1 MPTIGAE
8 VATRARKQPST
19 TRPPAAGAAPP
30 DGLVAVLDHVR
41 AHGESSR
48 ARLVEATGLG
58 RSVVTQHVDSLLA
71 YGLIAEDGLGPST
84 GGRAPRLLRF
94 RADAGYLLVADLGA
108 TSTDV
113 ALADLSGEVLVHRAE
128 PSDIAAGPDAVL
140 TRVERLFDKCVKE
153 AGAVTGSLWGIGIGV
168 PGPVEFESGRPISPP
183 IMPGW
188 DGYRVRERFAARNV
202 PVWVDNDVNVMA
214 LGELKA
220 GCGRGVKNFVFVKIG
235 TGIGAGIVVDG
246 RIHRGAQG
254 SAGDVGHIHVQAG
267 DREVTC
273 RCGMSG
279 CLEAFAGG
287 AALAR
292 DAKAAALAGR
302 SEILRAMLDEKGVL
316 EAADVAFASKHGDP
330 TSVELMTE
338 AGRLIGQMLT
348 GVVNFF
354 NPSLLVIGGG
364 VSGAGDQLLATIRQ
378 TIYRRS
384 LPLATRDLI
393 VRRSELDGHA
403 GVIGAATMVA
413 NELFAQQYLPRWLGA
428 GTPAGA
434 T

>member
-1 MPTIGAE
+1 M
-8 VATRARKQPST
+8 ATRARTHAS
-19 TRPPAAGAAPP
+19 TRPQTDGTSAP
-30 DGLVAVLDHVR
+30 DGLVAVLDHIR

-48 ARLVEATGLG
+48 AELAEATGLG
-58 RSVVTQHVDSLLA
+58 RSILTQRVEALLDYGLLA
-71 YGLIAEDGLGPST
+71 EDRVGVST

-113 ALADLSGEVLVHRAE
+113 ALSDLSGEILVHRDE

-140 TRVERLFDKCVKE
+140 ARVERLFDTCVAE
-153 AGAVTGSLWGIGIGV
+153 AGALPGSLWGIGIGV

-188 DGYRVRERFAARNV
+188 DGYRVRERFAGRGV
-202 PVWVDNDVNVMA
+202 PVWLDNDVNVMA
-214 LGELKA
+214 LGELTG
-220 GCGRGVKNFVFVKIG
+220 GCGRGVANFVFVKIG

-267 DREVTC
+267 EREVTC

-292 DAKAAALAGR
+292 DALAAAQDGR

-316 EAADVAFASKHGDP
+316 DAADVALASKHGDP
-330 TSVELMTE
+330 VSVELITE

-364 VSGAGDQLLATIRQ
+364 VAGAGDLLLATIRQ

-393 VRRSELDGHA
+393 VRRSELDGRA

-413 NELFAQQYLPRWLGA
+413 NELFAREYLPRWLEA
-428 GTPAGA
+428 RTPAGA
-434 T
+434 P

>member
-1 MPTIGAE
+1 M
-8 VATRARKQPST
+8 
-19 TRPPAAGAAPP
+19 
-30 DGLVAVLDHVR
+30 AVLEHVR

-128 PSDIAAGPDAVL
+128 PSDISAGPDAVL
-140 TRVERLFDKCVKE
+140 TRVERLFDRCVQE
-153 AGAVTGSLWGIGIGV
+153 AGALPGSLWGIGIGV
-168 PGPVEFESGRPISPP
+168 PGPVEFGSGRPISPP

-188 DGYRVRERFAARNV
+188 DGYRLRERFADRNV

-214 LGELKA
+214 LGELEA

-267 DREVTC
+267 DREVIC
-273 RCGMSG
+273 RCGMNG

-292 DAKAAALAGR
+292 DAKAAALEGR
-302 SEILRAMLDEKGVL
+302 SETLRAMLDEKGFL
-316 EAADVAFASKHGDP
+316 EAADVAFASTHGDR

-348 GVVNFF
+348 GIVNFF
-354 NPSLLVIGGG
+354 NPSLIVIGGG
-364 VSGAGDQLLATIRQ
+364 VSGSGDQLLATIRQ

-413 NELFAQQYLPRWLGA
+413 NELFAQEYLPRWLGA

-434 T
+434 S

>member
-1 MPTIGAE
+1 M
-8 VATRARKQPST
+8 V
-19 TRPPAAGAAPP
+19 PP
-30 DGLVAVLDHVR
+30 DGLVAVLDQVR
-41 AHGESSR
+41 VHGESSR

-58 RSVVTQHVDSLLA
+58 RSVVTQRVDSLLE
-71 YGLIAEDGLGPST
+71 YGLLAEDGLGPST

-108 TSTDV
+108 TSMDV
-113 ALADLSGEVLVHRAE
+113 ALADLSGELLVHRAE
-128 PSDIAAGPDAVL
+128 PADIAAGPDAVL
-140 TRVERLFDKCVKE
+140 TRVAELFDECE
-153 AGAVTGSLWGIGIGV
+153 AQAGALTGNLWGIGIGV
-168 PGPVEFESGRPISPP
+168 PGPVEFESGLPISPP

-188 DGYRVRERFAARNV
+188 DGYGVRERFADRGV
-202 PVWVDNDVNVMA
+202 PVWLDNDVNVMA
-214 LGELKA
+214 LGELTA
-220 GCGRGVKNFVFVKIG
+220 GCGRGVANFVFIKIG

-246 RIHRGAQG
+246 RIHRGGQG
-254 SAGDVGHIHVQAG
+254 SAGDVGHIYVQAG
-267 DREVTC
+267 EREVTC
-273 RCGMSG
+273 RCGMTN

-292 DAKAAALAGR
+292 DGEAAAREGR
-302 SEILRAMLDEKGVL
+302 SEILRTILDQKGVI
-316 EAADVAFASKHGDP
+316 EAADVALASRHGDAV
-330 TSVELMTE
+330 SVELITD

-364 VSGAGDQLLATIRQ
+364 VSGAGDLLLATIRQ

-403 GVIGAATMVA
+403 GVIGGATMVA
-413 NELFAQQYLPRWLGA
+413 NELFAREYLPRWLEA
-428 GTPAGA
+428 GTPAVTA
-434 T
+434 SHS

>member
-1 MPTIGAE
+1 M
-8 VATRARKQPST
+8 
-19 TRPPAAGAAPP
+19 
-30 DGLVAVLDHVR
+30 AVLEHVR

-128 PSDIAAGPDAVL
+128 PSDISAGPDAVL
-140 TRVERLFDKCVKE
+140 TRVERLFDKCVQD
-153 AGAVTGSLWGIGIGV
+153 AGALPGSLWGIGIGV

-188 DGYRVRERFAARNV
+188 DGYRLRERFADRNV

-214 LGELKA
+214 LGELEA

-267 DREVTC
+267 DREVIC
-273 RCGMSG
+273 RCGMNG

-292 DAKAAALAGR
+292 DAKAAALEGR
-302 SEILRAMLDEKGVL
+302 SETLRAMLDEKGVL
-316 EAADVAFASKHGDP
+316 EAADVAFASTHGDR

-348 GVVNFF
+348 GIVNFF
-354 NPSLLVIGGG
+354 NPSLIVIGGG
-364 VSGAGDQLLATIRQ
+364 VSGSGDQLLATIRQ

-413 NELFAQQYLPRWLGA
+413 NELFAQEYLPRWLGA

-434 T
+434 P